1 MSHFFLYVFAA
12 FSFLLLEAGKRFYAR
27 LRQRSRIRFDLTLW
41 TGMKPVPVVA
51 KTAALRKKSITPN
64 K

>member
-1 MSHFFLYVFAA
+1 MSLFLLYAFAA

-27 LRQRSRIRFDLTLW
+27 LRQRSTLSFDLTLW
-41 TGMKPVPVVA
+41 TGMKPVPVAA